1 MNPNCTPSETRQAV
15 YAYLYMLDK
24 ERAGEAYS
32 KIQIRRALQ
41 ERLPLRSE
49 FSLEK
54 RFQNISAVLAEDGK
68 TFVKGYLPLPNVGR
82 GVASVIRHVVSE
94 VESSSQLVEEA
105 LGFAVRC
112 EYLALGK
119 ARNDK
124 GRPRGGLPDELW
136 TERAGRRM
144 PARRRA
150 ETCLFSRDPKLKAW
164 LVLRSRSL
172 REFCG
177 ARAPFEEAPDMP
189 YLEIHHVVSLARE
202 GWEAPENAVAL
213 CPNCHRA
220 MHFAADREER
230 VRRLYSLFAR
240 FDAGAFG
247 ADGA

>member
-1 MNPNCTPSETRQAV
+1 MNPNWTPEETRQAV

-32 KIQIRRALQ
+32 KTQIRRALQ
-41 ERLPLRSE
+41 ERLSRRSPS
-49 FSLEK
+49 SLER

-68 TFVKGYLPLPNVGR
+68 TFVKGYLPLANVGR
-82 GVASVIRHVVSE
+82 GVASVIRKVVSE
-94 VESSSQLVEEA
+94 VESTPQLVEEA

-112 EYLALGK
+112 EYLALDK
-119 ARNDK
+119 ASSGK
-124 GRPRGGLPDELW
+124 GRPRGLPDGLW
-136 TERAGRRM
+136 TERPGRRM

-164 LVLRSRSL
+164 LVLRSRGL
-172 REFCG
+172 CEFCG

-189 YLEIHHVVSLARE
+189 YLEVHHVVPLARE
-202 GWEAPENAVAL
+202 GWDVPANAVAL

-230 VRRLYSLFAR
+230 VRRLYALVAR
-240 FDAGAFG
+240 LDADAFG
-247 ADGA
+247 ADEA

>member
-68 TFVKGYLPLPNVGR
+68 TFVKGYLSLPNVGR

-119 ARNDK
+119 ARNDSAV
-124 GRPRGGLPDELW
+124 GIHDDE
-136 TERAGRRM
+136 
-144 PARRRA
+144 
-150 ETCLFSRDPKLKAW
+150 
-164 LVLRSRSL
+164 
-172 REFCG
+172 
-177 ARAPFEEAPDMP
+177 
-189 YLEIHHVVSLARE
+189 
-202 GWEAPENAVAL
+202 
-213 CPNCHRA
+213 
-220 MHFAADREER
+220 
-230 VRRLYSLFAR
+230 
-240 FDAGAFG
+240 
-247 ADGA
+247 